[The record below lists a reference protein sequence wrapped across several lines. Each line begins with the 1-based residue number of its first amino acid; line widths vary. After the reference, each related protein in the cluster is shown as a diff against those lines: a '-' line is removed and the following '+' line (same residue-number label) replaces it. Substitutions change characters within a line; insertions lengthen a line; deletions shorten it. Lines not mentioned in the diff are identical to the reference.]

1 MQPLVR
7 PELMELLKK
16 RIDVLYPFEVDSE
29 DGGKATSLQWC
40 QGLVLKVYEMSSK
53 PLVSVH

>member
-16 RIDVLYPFEVDSE
+16 RIDVLYLFEVDSE
-29 DGGKATSLQWC
+29 DGGKATLLQWC
-40 QGLVLKVYEMSSK
+40 QGLVLK
-53 PLVSVH
+53 